1 MNASVIFTSVA
12 VAATIAIGPAA
23 SADATSATTHHTG
36 INQLT
41 FACGPHHKLVEK
53 GWITRKRKDGVTE
66 WIPPPHLD
74 RGQPGVNT
82 FHHPAKLLADGDEEG
97 AA

>member
-23 SADATSATTHHTG
+23 SVDATSATTHHTG

-41 FACGPHHKLVEK
+41 FACGPPQTGRE
-53 GWITRKRKDGVTE
+53 G
-66 WIPPPHLD
+66 LD
-74 RGQPGVNT
+74 
-82 FHHPAKLLADGDEEG
+82 HPKT
-97 AA
+97 